1 MKHFVYIYMNNGK
14 PVYVGR
20 TNDLIRRHNEHIKND
35 SSWVKY
41 CDKIKC
47 YILDSEHIASKLE
60 AYLIN
65 KYWDYGIKNIQ
76 RYAVDYNFRLQQ
88 RDVYYEG
95 IIKIENLNRVDLYNI
110 YESINEL
117 KKNLLDYGYSEME
130 FFYYLCELYK
140 NK

>member
-20 TNDLIRRHNEHIKND
+20 TNDLIRRHNEHIRND
-35 SSWVKY
+35 CSWMKY
-41 CDKIKC
+41 CNEIEC
-47 YILDSEHIASKLE
+47 YILDSEYIASKLE
-60 AYLIN
+60 AHLIN

-76 RYAVDYNFRLQQ
+76 KYAVDYNFRLQQ
-88 RDVYYEG
+88 SDVYYRAT
-95 IIKIENLNRVDLYNI
+95 IKIENLNRVDLYNI

-117 KKNLLDYGYSEME
+117 KKNLRDCRYSEME
-130 FFYYLCELYK
+130 FFYYLCEIYK